1 MSTIKTL
8 TDLHAFLLEA
18 QQSASLMQREASKTG
33 NPGMERSYH
42 GRNAAYINALTA
54 VEELIRNTATENLP

>member
-1 MSTIKTL
+1 MKSIKTL
-8 TDLHAFLLEA
+8 EDLRTFLFEA
-18 QQSASLMQREASKTG
+18 QQSASQLQRQASQSG

-54 VEELIRNTATENLP
+54 VEELMRNTDGGGAK